1 MIKKLAEYG
10 MFILVFDGRIGYG
23 LLKDGV
29 FRLHL
34 RLFLT
39 YSYCGLHRGRSFCQL
54 LSSGCTHLWYSL
66 LRSARVQS
74 SAGRPLA
81 VQSEQSDSAHSPGIG
96 FALGLLL
103 AILISSAVLKRTAD
117 VNWLEKHGRRVM
129 AEIKGINQHRGS
141 RTDANGNSTYYTYY
155 IITSEW
161 VDPATR
167 IIHTFNSDQIYSP
180 GRYQVGDAIQV
191 WIDPKNAGKYVV
203 NVA

>member
-1 MIKKLAEYG
+1 MGGLAMGYSRTAFSV
-10 MFILVFDGRIGYG
+10 FISVFFSLILIAVCTGAG
-23 LLKDGV
+23 LFV
-29 FRLHL
+29 SF
-34 RLFLT
+34 FLAVAHIFGT
-39 YSYCGLHRGRSFCQL
+39 
-54 LSSGCTHLWYSL
+54 
-66 LRSARVQS
+66 VS
-74 SAGRPLA
+74 SAQPGSNPVPDAPSLFNLSNPTLLIA
-81 VQSEQSDSAHSPGIG
+81 PGIG

>member
-1 MIKKLAEYG
+1 MGGLAMGYSRTAFSV
-10 MFILVFDGRIGYG
+10 FISVFFSLILIAVCTGAG
-23 LLKDGV
+23 LFV
-29 FRLHL
+29 SF
-34 RLFLT
+34 FLAVAHIFGT
-39 YSYCGLHRGRSFCQL
+39 
-54 LSSGCTHLWYSL
+54 
-66 LRSARVQS
+66 VS
-74 SAGRPLA
+74 SAQPGSNPVPDAPSLFNPTLLIA
-81 VQSEQSDSAHSPGIG
+81 PGIG